1 MSEPE
6 FGGVWGMPGIL
17 IFEIF
22 SLMQISQQRFIHCKR
37 KSGLFFSSIDKWKQ
51 EAQCKIV
58 YQVEKLPKWG
68 NEWKKKPLD
77 VAVRKEEMGHS
88 QLPLHTTSPPSP
100 SPPQKPSFVKLQ
112 KSTRQHHSCTDSI
125 AYFVVIYLYFA
136 SRPSFMHNL
145 HIRLSPLFSLG
156 RFPYRFWTAK
166 SAF

>member
-6 FGGVWGMPGIL
+6 FGRVWGMPGIL

-22 SLMQISQQRFIHCKR
+22 SSMQISQQRFIHCKR

-88 QLPLHTTSPPSP
+88 QLPLHTTSPPP
-100 SPPQKPSFVKLQ
+100 LTPQKPSFVKLQ

-125 AYFVVIYLYFA
+125 AYLVVIYLYFA

-145 HIRLSPLFSLG
+145 HIRLTPLFSLG
-156 RFPYRFWTAK
+156 RFHRTNL
-166 SAF
+166 SR